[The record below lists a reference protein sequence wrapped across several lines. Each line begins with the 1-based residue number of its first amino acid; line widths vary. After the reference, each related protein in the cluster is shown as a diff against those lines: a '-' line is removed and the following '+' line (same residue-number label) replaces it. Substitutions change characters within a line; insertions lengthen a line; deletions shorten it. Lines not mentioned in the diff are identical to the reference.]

1 MRKPK
6 GRPKGSR
13 VSRLRVPVFGHIE
26 EKTATD
32 LARYANENHLP
43 KSYIINESLVSYLGS
58 RLSKAHTHKP
68 DYLNEI
74 GLTPGIED
82 IIRKIKSKGFDKETT
97 QLDLQDAIRA
107 VRGNDPR
114 TLRNWMKSLLEIEFI
129 KEKTRI
135 NWKQA
140 IYVLNWSVVDE
151 SLWPDSI
158 KISRQNLGEAVN
170 SES

>member
-1 MRKPK
+1 MTRHR
-6 GRPKGSR
+6 G
-13 VSRLRVPVFGHIE
+13 LRISALQVPTFCHLE
-26 EKTATD
+26 EKVSAD
-32 LARYANENHLP
+32 LKKFANENHVPVAYVL
-43 KSYIINESLVSYLGS
+43 NEAAKNYLGP

-68 DYLNEI
+68 DYLNGI

>member
-1 MRKPK
+1 MTRHK
-6 GRPKGSR
+6 GLKISC
-13 VSRLRVPVFGHIE
+13 LQVPVYGRID
-26 EKTATD
+26 EKTAKD
-32 LARYANENHLP
+32 LERYTNDNHVP
-43 KSYIINESLVSYLGS
+43 KSYVLNEALTFYLNP
-58 RLSKAHTHKP
+58 RLSKEHTHKSG
-68 DYLNEI
+68 YLKEI

-82 IIRKIKSKGFDKETT
+82 IIKKIKSKGFDKETT
-97 QLDLQDAIRA
+97 QLDIQDAIRA

-114 TLRNWMKSLLEIEFI
+114 TLRNWMKALSEIEFI

-158 KISRQNLGEAVN
+158 KISRQNLGEVVSN
-170 SES
+170 ET

>member
-1 MRKPK
+1 MTRHK
-6 GRPKGSR
+6 GLKIS
-13 VSRLRVPVFGHIE
+13 SLQVPVYGRID
-26 EKTATD
+26 EKTAKD
-32 LARYANENHLP
+32 LEKYTNDNHVP
-43 KSYIINESLVSYLGS
+43 KSYVLNEALTFYLDP
-58 RLSKAHTHKP
+58 RLSKAHTHKL
-68 DYLNEI
+68 DYLKEI

-82 IIRKIKSKGFDKETT
+82 IIKKIKSKGFDKETT
-97 QLDLQDAIRA
+97 QLDIQDAIRA

-114 TLRNWMKSLLEIEFI
+114 TLRNWMKALSEIEFI

-158 KISRQNLGEAVN
+158 KISRQNLGEVVSN
-170 SES
+170 ET